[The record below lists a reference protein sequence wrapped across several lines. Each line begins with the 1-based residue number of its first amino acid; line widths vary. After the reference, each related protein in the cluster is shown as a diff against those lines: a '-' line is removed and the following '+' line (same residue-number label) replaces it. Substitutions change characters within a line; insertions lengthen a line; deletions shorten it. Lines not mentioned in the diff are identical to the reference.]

1 VGCHRVNNLALVVT
15 LPWVQQAPVGPYC
28 YSTQTRALWLRPT

>member
-1 VGCHRVNNLALVVT
+1 VNNLALVVT
-15 LPWVQQAPVGPYC
+15 LPWVQQASVGP